1 MTILTWSWCVIIC
14 HVEDQQVC
22 PVFLQPTVQSHHVMD
37 SISGTKSDMETV
49 LMPGFRIVKKII
61 LILRMEWNHEDTWGL
76 EVLEILQELNITI
89 GVFLDKEE
97 QKSKFQLRRTGTF

>member
-1 MTILTWSWCVIIC
+1 
-14 HVEDQQVC
+14 
-22 PVFLQPTVQSHHVMD
+22 MD

-97 QKSKFQLRRTGTF
+97 EKSKFQLRRTGTF